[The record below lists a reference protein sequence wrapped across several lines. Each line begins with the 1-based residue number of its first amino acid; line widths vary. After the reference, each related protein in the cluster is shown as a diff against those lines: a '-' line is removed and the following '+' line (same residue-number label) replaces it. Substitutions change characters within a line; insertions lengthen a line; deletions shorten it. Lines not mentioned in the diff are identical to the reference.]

1 MSFRIIPSIYLKD
14 GKVVNKNTMEIVG
27 DGDAVALATC
37 IITEELM
44 N

>member
-27 DGDAVALATC
+27 DGAN
-37 IITEELM
+37 LM
-44 N
+44 LKL